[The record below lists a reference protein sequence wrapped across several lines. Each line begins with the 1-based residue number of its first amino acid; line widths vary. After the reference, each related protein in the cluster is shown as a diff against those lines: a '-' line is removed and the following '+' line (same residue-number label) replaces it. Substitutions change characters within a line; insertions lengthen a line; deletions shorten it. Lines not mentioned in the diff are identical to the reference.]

1 MEGIIMSTAKNLIQS
16 IKEEIKSARSKIS
29 DTYLEL
35 VELYPLRPI
44 ESEKDHKMALSVVKK
59 IMNFIT
65 IEKNPDEGIKIYL
78 KTLSDLISDYEDS
91 KFKFGAASGKEML
104 AYLMELQGLT
114 QSDLAK
120 EVGGQPIVSKIL
132 KGEREL
138 NLRQIKAL
146 AKRFKVSPEV
156 FI

>member
-1 MEGIIMSTAKNLIQS
+1 MSTAKNLIQS
-16 IKEEIKSARSKIS
+16 IKEETQSACSKIS

-35 VELYPLRPI
+35 VELFPLKPI
-44 ESEKDHKMALSVVKK
+44 ESEKDHKIALSVTEK
-59 IMNFIT
+59 IMNFLLT
-65 IEKNPDEGIKIYL
+65 EKNPDEGIRIYL
-78 KTLSDLISDYEDS
+78 KTLSDLVSDYES
-91 KFKFGAASGKEML
+91 AKFKSAAVSGKEML
-104 AYLMELQGLT
+104 AYLMELRGLT

-120 EVGGQPIVSKIL
+120 ELGGQPIVSKIL

-146 AKRFKVSPEV
+146 AKRFKISPEV